1 MIAVIKGIADNPF
14 EQALGIRNPGDRVH
28 FKAPDLCSD
37 LKVAKTFCNLSEIK
51 IIVNY
56 LVFLCRLYRH
66 YVNVNRKI

>member
-37 LKVAKTFCNLSEIK
+37 LKVAKHFVISA
-51 IIVNY
+51 
-56 LVFLCRLYRH
+56 RL
-66 YVNVNRKI
+66 K